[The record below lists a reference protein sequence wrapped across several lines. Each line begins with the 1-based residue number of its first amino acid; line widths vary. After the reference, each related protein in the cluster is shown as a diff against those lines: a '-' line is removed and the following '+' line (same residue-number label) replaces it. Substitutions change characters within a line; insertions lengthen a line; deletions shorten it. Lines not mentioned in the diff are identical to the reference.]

1 MSVKEMSKEELEL
14 LSYKD
19 ITVMYIREEGPSK
32 TADIFKFITKKLG
45 LPKSYFENKIGD
57 YYTMLST
64 DKRFVL
70 VEAEWDLREKHSSET
85 IKTKKHLEEDDF
97 DEDYE
102 EDLELLDEKE
112 EMESEPEEDFDAKTN
127 DDDDYDDPE
136 EDLKNLVIIDED
148 ELELE

>member
-19 ITVMYIREEGPSK
+19 ITALYIKEEGPSK

-45 LPKSYFENKIGD
+45 LSKSYFENKIGD

-70 VEAEWDLREKHSSET
+70 VDAEWDLREKHSSEL
-85 IKTKKHLEEDDF
+85 IKTKKILEDF
-97 DEDYE
+97 DEEDFD

-112 EMESEPEEDFDAKTN
+112 EEDDEEDFDIKN
-127 DDDDYDDPE
+127 DDDDDFDDGE
-136 EDLKNLVIIDED
+136 DDLKNLVIIDED